1 MGSTIYLDYQA
12 TTPLAPEVFAAMT
25 PWLRDQFANPHSAHR
40 LGRMAAAGIE
50 VARGQVL
57 ELLGGKGRLV
67 FTSGA
72 TEALN
77 MGLVG
82 GAKAMRDR
90 DHDRTKIVTN
100 DTEHAVVRATV
111 LALEA
116 QGVGAGLLPVGSHG
130 IFCMR

>member
-72 TEALN
+72 TEAIN
-77 MGLVG
+77 MGLIG
-82 GAKAMRDR
+82 GAKAMSDR
-90 DHDRTKIVTN
+90 DPDRTKIVDRKSTRLN
-100 DTEHAVVRATV
+100 S
-111 LALEA
+111 
-116 QGVGAGLLPVGSHG
+116 SH
-130 IFCMR
+130 